1 MAIQLVDQLF
11 MLVSWVLFVT
21 GREKERLPG
30 TYGLPLWRVTELG
43 SFITMALSL
52 PFTLSHPLPVTH
64 KYHLG
69 WALCDPGKGEQR
81 KAEGVICGAT
91 GLGDMSVGEKGCF
104 KYFRNGCQPFKI
116 RRGNI
121 KLWIYSSI

>member
-43 SFITMALSL
+43 SFHHHGPFSSL
-52 PFTLSHPLPVTH
+52 HPFPPTARYPQVPSW
-64 KYHLG
+64 LG
-69 WALCDPGKGEQR
+69 A
-81 KAEGVICGAT
+81 V
-91 GLGDMSVGEKGCF
+91 
-104 KYFRNGCQPFKI
+104 
-116 RRGNI
+116 
-121 KLWIYSSI
+121 